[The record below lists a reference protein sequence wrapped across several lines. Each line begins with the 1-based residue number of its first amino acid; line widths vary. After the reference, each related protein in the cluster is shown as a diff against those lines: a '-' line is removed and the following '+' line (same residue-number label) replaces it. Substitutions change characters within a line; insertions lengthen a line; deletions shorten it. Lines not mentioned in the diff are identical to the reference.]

1 MNKRTVLISAFL
13 LMCFCIILLCSCG
26 KNEGNAINEENVT
39 ADNADADTEMIE
51 AFQNEDLEQLL
62 GSEWEL
68 IYHCTDDRLIDNG
81 IPSTIRFYFWE
92 GEYKYQLQSI
102 VSEGSFGFFKGGFT
116 LEDGKLYL
124 PIDPEHGEDEII
136 VMDIVDGNRLEYNAE
151 LSSEGTENEIVS
163 FGPQDDPIDLN
174 GLVFEIDI
182 TETAAINQ

>member
-1 MNKRTVLISAFL
+1 MNKKTLLIPVFL

-26 KNEGNAINEENVT
+26 KNEGNAINEETVT
-39 ADNADADTEMIE
+39 ADNADEMIE
-51 AFQNEDLEQLL
+51 ALKYEDLDQLL
-62 GSEWEL
+62 RSEWEL

-124 PIDPEHGEDEII
+124 PIDPEYGEDEII
-136 VMDIVDGNRLEYNAE
+136 VMDIVDGNKLAYNAD
-151 LSSEGTENEIVS
+151 LSSAGTENEIVS

-182 TETAAINQ
+182 IETVDANQ